1 MSMIS
6 KMLIMRN
13 SGNDGERMRGGNY
26 GGYNRD
32 RSGYNEYNVDTINYT
47 GGDIESR
54 FRDRTGREHYDN
66 GRFAPMRRNAYAGNN
81 DMRMP
86 PRYPRYERGTDGIEN
101 RIGYDMRGEDEE
113 PEMYWPPYWRGGDM
127 HHGGERERGEMH
139 RGHGKGQMRFM
150 PMDRRRA
157 EKWAK
162 SMHNADGTKGA
173 HWTLEQTHQVMQ
185 QHGLQYDPSEFYV
198 ILNAMY
204 SDYYPVAKKYNTNT
218 VDYYV
223 DLAKAWLD
231 DADAVPN
238 KVAAYYDCVVR
249 HKGGEDDDDD

>member
-13 SGNDGERMRGGNY
+13 GGNDGERMR
-26 GGYNRD
+26 
-32 RSGYNEYNVDTINYT
+32 SGE
-47 GGDIESR
+47 
-54 FRDRTGREHYDN
+54 
-66 GRFAPMRRNAYAGNN
+66 
-81 DMRMP
+81 MRMP
-86 PRYPRYERGTDGIEN
+86 PRYPHFERGTGGIEN
-101 RIGYDMRGEDEE
+101 RIGYNMRGDEEE

-127 HHGGERERGEMH
+127 HHGGERERGEMQ
-139 RGHGKGQMRFM
+139 RGHGKGKMSFM

-185 QHGLQYDPSEFYV
+185 QHGMQYDPSEFYV

-223 DLAKAWLD
+223 DLAKAWLE

-238 KVAAYYDCVVR
+238 KAAAYYDCVVR
-249 HKGGEDDDDD
+249 HKGDEDDDD